1 MWGFTWE
8 TCLDAGWAADK
19 AATCVCRQISHCHR
33 CRLRWI
39 DSLLQGYS
47 ICLANPIRCSC
58 AFWKIP
64 TAGNSDVV
72 DGGHISGTK
81 RSFQVDSIGF
91 DPISTEMLSPPN
103 RQEKQ
108 LLLLLLVWL
117 QRPAALHLM
126 SHHTPHHTHV
136 WEIGSQIRNPPD
148 PGSDLTADCTLCTSI
163 FFNSIQLNSTQ
174 LSQILLGVTS
184 AICNTGGVKVL
195 QREQT

>member
-126 SHHTPHHTHV
+126 SHHTPHHTHRV
-136 WEIGSQIRNPPD
+136 GNRIPDPKSAGSRIGSHCWLYALYFHFLQ
-148 PGSDLTADCTLCTSI
+148 
-163 FFNSIQLNSTQ
+163 FNSIEFNSTQ
-174 LSQILLGVTS
+174 SNSSRSNIGDL
-184 AICNTGGVKVL
+184 
-195 QREQT
+195 